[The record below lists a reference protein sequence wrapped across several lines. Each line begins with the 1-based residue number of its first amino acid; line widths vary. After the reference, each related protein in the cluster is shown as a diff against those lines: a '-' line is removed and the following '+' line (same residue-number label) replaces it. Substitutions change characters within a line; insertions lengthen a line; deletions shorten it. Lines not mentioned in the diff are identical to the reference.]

1 MDRDRFLRPS
11 AKMPIAPPANNA
23 SMNITEAASTIIAQA
38 FFVASA
44 IYFLLVVTLARRN
57 DDE

>member
-1 MDRDRFLRPS
+1 MERDSFLRPA
-11 AKMPIAPPANNA
+11 AKMPNGLPTNNP